1 MKPSPPTDPEPV
13 ATPIKKAT
21 VSGEKSLSGIAFV
34 ALLIWAIRQLM
45 PTKQPTEQ
53 GEPINAGVK
62 LKSTRYGRLAATFSA
77 VISGLEQTEVSELTD
92 LPTEAANDDS
102 KPAGEMFQGALSV
115 LFTIAEQATTII
127 SGVDFEF
134 DEKGKAAV
142 IDAALPVLEKHGDTV
157 TSMFGN
163 YMEEAVLGLAVLS
176 LVYSAKKTMAYQKE
190 LLAIEE
196 KKQREQKEKDAA

>member
-1 MKPSPPTDPEPV
+1 
-13 ATPIKKAT
+13 
-21 VSGEKSLSGIAFV
+21 
-34 ALLIWAIRQLM
+34 
-45 PTKQPTEQ
+45 
-53 GEPINAGVK
+53 
-62 LKSTRYGRLAATFSA
+62 
-77 VISGLEQTEVSELTD
+77 
-92 LPTEAANDDS
+92 DDS

>member
-1 MKPSPPTDPEPV
+1 MVDSVEQLEVSDAVTTNAELPTVEPVVETVASIDIPSVEAIEQVNAPSVETEPPTEPEPV
-13 ATPIKKAT
+13 KTA
-21 VSGEKSLSGIAFV
+21 VSGEKVLAGIAFV

-45 PTKQPTEQ
+45 PTKQPAEPETEQ
-53 GEPINAGVK
+53 GKPSMQGEIENQPDMDDWGD
-62 LKSTRYGRLAATFSA
+62 FSA

-134 DEKGKAAV
+134 DEK
-142 IDAALPVLEKHGDTV
+142 
-157 TSMFGN
+157 
-163 YMEEAVLGLAVLS
+163 
-176 LVYSAKKTMAYQKE
+176 AK
-190 LLAIEE
+190 
-196 KKQREQKEKDAA
+196 RR

>member
-1 MKPSPPTDPEPV
+1 
-13 ATPIKKAT
+13 
-21 VSGEKSLSGIAFV
+21 
-34 ALLIWAIRQLM
+34 
-45 PTKQPTEQ
+45 
-53 GEPINAGVK
+53 
-62 LKSTRYGRLAATFSA
+62 
-77 VISGLEQTEVSELTD
+77 LTD